1 MTKHESFADLWAE
14 VQNDEVFWVE
24 KNKLDFAVKLL
35 HSMERRGISKK
46 ELAERLGTSQAY
58 ITKVFRGNVNFT
70 LTSMTKLVQA
80 LDSKL
85 FIQIVPKEENVKRW
99 FKVIEGDGKKEAK
112 PSRLWQSKPTVERR
126 FYPKDDMEAL
136 GLA

>member
-85 FIQIVPKEENVKRW
+85 SIQIVPKEENVKRW

-112 PSRLWQSKPTVERR
+112 PSRLWPSKPTVERR